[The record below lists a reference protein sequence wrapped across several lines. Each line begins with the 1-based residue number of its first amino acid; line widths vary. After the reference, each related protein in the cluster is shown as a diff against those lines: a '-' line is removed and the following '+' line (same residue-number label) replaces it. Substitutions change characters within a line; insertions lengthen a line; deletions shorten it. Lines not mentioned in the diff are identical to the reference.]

1 MLDQHITMDTARI
14 KELLLILWSTT
25 KEYLQ
30 KAKKLIFPFKMQELP
45 RWKRNLVKAAYT
57 VLFFFLFLGLVD
69 NNFLWLFGKSP
80 RIRDINNPQLS
91 VASEV
96 YSSDGK
102 MLGRFFSEN
111 RTPVDY
117 KDLSPMLVKAL
128 IATEDVRFYRHH
140 GVDFQA
146 TLSVIW
152 YTLKGDRRGG
162 STITQQ
168 LVKNLFKTRS
178 NYSSGLL
185 GHIPLVRTLVVKM
198 KEWINAFKIEFFYS
212 KKEIIT
218 MYFNTVDF
226 GHNTFGIK
234 TAARVYF
241 KTTPARL
248 SLQQCAVLIGMLKA
262 PTYYSPLMHP
272 ERCKARTNTVLSQML
287 KYKAITQA
295 QFEQES
301 SKPIATNYQSE
312 DNYDNDSNYVRLAVQ
327 WWLREWLKENDYN
340 LYTDGLVIHTTI
352 DSALQKYAETSVAG
366 QLKTLQTLFDAYW
379 QGQNPWTDSHG
390 KEIPGF
396 IEQRAEACPYY
407 IHLAKKY
414 KSQPDSIAFYMN
426 RKKRMKVFSYKGE
439 RDTTFSSMDSIRYYK
454 KLLHS
459 GFVTLEP
466 NTGYVKSW
474 VGDLDFKHFKFDN
487 VRQSKRQP
495 GSTFKGFLYAA
506 ALDNGYGICDSIRDE
521 AVSIEYTEK
530 GEKKVWAPHNASWEF
545 SNANMT
551 IKYAFAKSIN
561 SVAARLTQKL
571 GWAKVIEYAKRMGIR
586 SELENV
592 PSVSL
597 GSSDVS
603 LYELTAAYAP
613 FVNGGYRV
621 SPILVTRIEDRE
633 GNVLAEFHPRREK
646 VLSDQT
652 AFLMQQL
659 LQAGLSEPG
668 ATTSNLYTYDM
679 FRYNTD
685 FGGKTGTSQNHS
697 DGWFIGVSPNL
708 MGGSWV
714 GCEDRAVHFR
724 SAQGEG
730 SKTALPIFGRFMEKV
745 MKDDNYQYIKAKFK
759 KPEFSLAKNYQCHTP
774 SVKKDSAKLEE
785 KLTNELRNDV
795 PDFVE

>member
-1 MLDQHITMDTARI
+1 METSKT
-14 KELLLILWSTT
+14 KELALVLWDFA

-30 KAKKLIFPFKMQELP
+30 LAKRWLFPFKMDELP
-45 RWKRNLVKAAYT
+45 RWKRNLVRTGYAI
-57 VLFFFLFLGLVD
+57 VFFFIFLGLVD
-69 NNFLWLFGKSP
+69 MNFLWLFGKSP

-91 VASEV
+91 IASEV

-102 MLGRFFSEN
+102 LMGRFFSEN
-111 RTPVDY
+111 RTPIAY

-128 IATEDVRFYRHH
+128 IATEDVRFYHH
-140 GVDFQA
+140 SGVDFRA

-152 YTLKGDRRGG
+152 FTLKGNRRGG

-185 GHIPLVRTLVVKM
+185 GHIPVVRTLIVKL
-198 KEWINAFKIEFFYS
+198 KEWINAFKIEIFYS
-212 KKEIIT
+212 KKDILT

-241 KTTPARL
+241 KTTPANL
-248 SLQQCAVLIGMLKA
+248 TIQQCAILIGMLKA
-262 PTYYSPLMHP
+262 PTYYSPLLHP
-272 ERCKARTNTVLSQML
+272 AHSKERTLTVLSQML

-295 QFEQES
+295 QFDQES
-301 SKPIATNYQSE
+301 SKQIVTNYQSE

-327 WWLREWLKENDYN
+327 WWLKDWLKENDYN

-352 DSALQKYAETSVAG
+352 DSALQKYAEASVAS
-366 QLKTLQTLFDAYW
+366 QLRTLQSLFDSFW
-379 QGQNPWTDSHG
+379 QGQNPWTDNHG
-390 KEIPGF
+390 QEIKGF
-396 IEQRAEACPYY
+396 IEQRAEATPYY
-407 IHLAKKY
+407 QYLAKKY
-414 KSQPDSIAFYMN
+414 KNNDDSISHYMN

-439 RDTTFSSMDSIRYYK
+439 RDTTFSSMDSIKYYK
-454 KLLHS
+454 KLLHA

-466 NTGYVKSW
+466 NTGYIKSW

-506 ALDNGYGICDSIRDE
+506 ALDNGYGICDSIMDSPI
-521 AVSIEYTEK
+521 SIEYTEK
-530 GEKKVWAPHNASWEF
+530 GQKKVWAPHNASWEF

-571 GWAKVIEYAKRMGIR
+571 GWDKVIQYAKRMGIR

-603 LYELTAAYAP
+603 LYELTSAYAP
-613 FVNGGYRV
+613 FVNGGYKV
-621 SPILVTRIEDRE
+621 SPIIVTRIEDRE
-633 GNVLAEFHPRREK
+633 GNVLAEFQPKREK
-646 VLSDQT
+646 VLPDQT

-659 LQAGLSEPG
+659 LQAGLTEPG
-668 ATTSNLYTYDM
+668 ATTSNLYAYDL
-679 FRYNTD
+679 FRYNTE

-730 SKTALPIFGRFMEKV
+730 SKTALPIFGKFMEKV
-745 MKDDNYQYIKAKFK
+745 IKDDNYQYIRAKFK
-759 KPEFSLAKNYQCHTP
+759 KPDFAISKNYQCHTP
-774 SVKKDSAKLEE
+774 NVKKDSLKVEE
-785 KLTNELRNDV
+785 KLEKEIKAEI
-795 PDFVE
+795 PDLIE